1 MVQFPK
7 RFWGSLRFQG
17 SFLESPEGTCMEQ
30 KNTMT
35 MKELPNEVRPYERCL
50 KNGPEC
56 LNDAELL
63 AVILRTGCVGESC
76 TALAARILHKSGGL
90 AGLFHVSAAELLK
103 MRGIGKVKMVQIQCI
118 AELSRRMAASMR
130 EKKVNMREPASVAEY
145 YMEDMRHR
153 NQEVLKL
160 IMLDTKS
167 RLIRDRDISKG
178 TVNASLIS
186 PREIFM
192 EALRNGAVFIILMH
206 NHPSGDPSPSPEDI
220 RVTSRV
226 AQAGMMLGISLVDH
240 IIIGEKSYVSLKE
253 QGML

>member
-1 MVQFPK
+1 
-7 RFWGSLRFQG
+7 
-17 SFLESPEGTCMEQ
+17 
-30 KNTMT
+30 
-35 MKELPNEVRPYERCL
+35 
-50 KNGPEC
+50 
-56 LNDAELL
+56 
-63 AVILRTGCVGESC
+63 
-76 TALAARILHKSGGL
+76 
-90 AGLFHVSAAELLK
+90 
-103 MRGIGKVKMVQIQCI
+103 
-118 AELSRRMAASMR
+118 
-130 EKKVNMREPASVAEY
+130 MREPASVAEY

-240 IIIGEKSYVSLKE
+240 IIIGERSYVSLKE